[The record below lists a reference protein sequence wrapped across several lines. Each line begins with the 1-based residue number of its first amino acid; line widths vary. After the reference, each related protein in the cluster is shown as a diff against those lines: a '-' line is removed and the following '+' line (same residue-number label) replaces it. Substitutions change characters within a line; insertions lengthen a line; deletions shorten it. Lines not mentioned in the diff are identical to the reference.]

1 MPPWW
6 AAIANYRTLRAEVD
20 TPHKAAVAYR
30 YFVLE
35 ITSKWTRREDE
46 GKKKLYEDLGVR
58 EYWQFD
64 PTGHYLEPILKGRE
78 LGPEGKYRDLE
89 LKERDGALCHAS
101 LLGLELRLEGRRLV
115 YFDPVRNASL
125 QTHTEERSARQSAQ
139 VARQRAEAARPGWRC
154 SLP

>member
-78 LGPEGKYRDLE
+78 LGPEGKHRDLDRQKVYMRGILSHME
-89 LKERDGALCHAS
+89 YDQEKWKETR
-101 LLGLELRLEGRRLV
+101 E
-115 YFDPVRNASL
+115 
-125 QTHTEERSARQSAQ
+125 
-139 VARQRAEAARPGWRC
+139 
-154 SLP
+154 